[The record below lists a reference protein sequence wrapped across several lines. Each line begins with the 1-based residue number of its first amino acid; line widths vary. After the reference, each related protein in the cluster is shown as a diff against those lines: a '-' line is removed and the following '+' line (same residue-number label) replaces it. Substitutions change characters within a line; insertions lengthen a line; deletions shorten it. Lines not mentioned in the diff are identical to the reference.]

1 MTPEYLKKV
10 LPLFLHVG
18 FAEATN
24 ARLLSLARAY
34 TALCTLATF
43 DAPAGEYATRQIWL
57 QKINTLFGVLRQR
70 CCEESDIAMRC
81 RMVHAMYGLVCGAM
95 WGDVSKKKAVCF
107 ALSDQ
112 LVRDYTGG
120 REERAV
126 PTREPELSAETGLCN
141 CLIDLLYPC
150 PDADDEYLLLLK
162 RLIAGWVARMNP
174 DGSWR
179 EVSADIALE
188 RITVM
193 SRNSYLLLDK
203 TDDTAIG
210 RSFEY
215 YRRSLPIPEDAG
227 NVAENYCYTL
237 GRLCDAALHASGHD
251 ADRSA
256 VRQIGRLMCDY
267 SRIAACTEDD
277 RLYSASYVARC
288 AAEAIADRIQ
298 TRYLLDI
305 A

>member
-1 MTPEYLKKV
+1 MVEYLKKA
-10 LPLFLHVG
+10 LPALLNINLS
-18 FAEATN
+18 ETTN
-24 ARLLSLARAY
+24 LRLLSLARAY
-34 TALCTLATF
+34 SALCTLATF
-43 DAPAGEYATRQIWL
+43 DAPAGEYGTRETWL
-57 QKINTLFGVLRQR
+57 RKTNTLFGVLRDR
-70 CCEESDIAMRC
+70 CRRESCIAMRC
-81 RMVHAMYGLVCGAM
+81 RMVHAMYTLVCGVM

-107 ALSDQ
+107 ALADQ

-120 REERAV
+120 GEKHV
-126 PTREPELSAETGLCN
+126 VSPCEPELSVQTGVCN

-162 RLIAGWVARMNP
+162 RQIAGWAARMNR
-174 DGSWR
+174 DGSWAD
-179 EVSADIALE
+179 VSADIALE

-227 NVAENYCYTL
+227 NVAENYLYTL